1 MGKSTTT
8 YEVKIAS
15 KSVDFEKTIKPAAEK
30 GEGGFASKSP
40 FYNGDKIVIKSLD
53 SKNPKKTFWNLGTW
67 KRVNDE
73 GKEESGNYYVL
84 SCTLNG
90 HAFDGVSPALF
101 GRRGIGDDH
110 EDFALGNIVGK
121 ELADKCNTLG
131 GQTFVYW
138 SRAKKE
144 GKGRIGG
151 FLTETQ
157 YKAKIQSK

>member
-8 YEVKIAS
+8 YSVTIAA
-15 KSVDFEKTIKPAAEK
+15 KSVDYDKVIKPAAEK

-40 FYNGDKIVIKSLD
+40 FYNGDVIVIKPLSKD
-53 SKNPKKTFWNLGTW
+53 SKKTFWNLGKWSRT
-67 KRVNDE
+67 NDE

-90 HAFDGVSPALF
+90 HAFDGVSPSLF

-110 EDFALGNIVGK
+110 EDFALGNITGK
-121 ELADKCNTLG
+121 ELADKCNELG
-131 GQTFVYW
+131 GKTFVYW
-138 SRAKKE
+138 SRAKRE
-144 GKGRIGG
+144 GKGRVGG
-151 FLTETQ
+151 FLTESQ